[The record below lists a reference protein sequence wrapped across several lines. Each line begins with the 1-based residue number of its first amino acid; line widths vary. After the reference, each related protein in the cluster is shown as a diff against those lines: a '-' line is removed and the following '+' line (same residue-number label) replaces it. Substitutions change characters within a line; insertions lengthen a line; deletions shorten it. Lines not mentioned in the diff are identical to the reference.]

1 MTTKWI
7 DERSD
12 DWLMSLS
19 TRTRNFLVMAGYESR
34 ESVLSA
40 FDLDAG
46 QSFLKIPNFGSK
58 SLCEVAE
65 KLGRAA
71 PVRSEYYA
79 KALGSGGH
87 PGWMTPDEVR
97 ALEEMAP
104 KGGDADTLPKPSNQ
118 KPPPK
123 PEPEPA

>member
-58 SLCEVAE
+58 SFCEVAE

-71 PVRSEYYA
+71 PVRKRKSPPATQAEYEQALCAMGFTDQQA
-79 KALGSGGH
+79 KVIADGGFVALQQLH
-87 PGWMTPDEVR
+87 
-97 ALEEMAP
+97 
-104 KGGDADTLPKPSNQ
+104 
-118 KPPPK
+118 
-123 PEPEPA
+123 